1 MDSEESAPVTLP
13 VPEDYKELSETIPWR
28 DGSVRIPGIT
38 RMKEPQTAENQKG
51 QGNANVADRPAVYI
65 DVTAAHEDKELA
77 LKGLLCRES

>member
-1 MDSEESAPVTLP
+1 M
-13 VPEDYKELSETIPWR
+13 
-28 DGSVRIPGIT
+28 RIPGIT